1 MTSSSPRET
10 TTEPNAA
17 RNPLFSTLIG
27 LTAAAVLLQGLWAG
41 IFLEHD
47 GKRDTAGKW
56 INVHARGGEVALAAL
71 AALATV
77 VAFVKLRQRK
87 DLWIG
92 SAALTV
98 LIVLESYLGGLI
110 RDQSK
115 DTLTAVH
122 VPLAMALM
130 GLAVW
135 LPFQATRPAPDSP
148 GRVVTIPG
156 QRTQVDNRPTPHETS
171 RLSPEHSDQ

>member
-10 TTEPNAA
+10 TTEPNAARNAA

-56 INVHARGGEVALAAL
+56 INVHARGAEVALAL

-77 VAFVKLRQRK
+77 VAFVRLRQRK

-115 DTLTAVH
+115 DPHRRA
-122 VPLAMALM
+122 
-130 GLAVW
+130 
-135 LPFQATRPAPDSP
+135 RPARTGPDGP
-148 GRVVTIPG
+148 GRVAAV
-156 QRTQVDNRPTPHETS
+156 
-171 RLSPEHSDQ
+171 PEHPTCPRQSPVEW